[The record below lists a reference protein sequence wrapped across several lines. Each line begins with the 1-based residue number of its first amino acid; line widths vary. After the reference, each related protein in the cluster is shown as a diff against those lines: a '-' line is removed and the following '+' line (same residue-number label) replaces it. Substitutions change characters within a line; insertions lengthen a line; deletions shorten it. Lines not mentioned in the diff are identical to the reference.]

1 MALTVYP
8 QEHSF
13 INAHHV
19 YSEYMSLPECMSTQR
34 LRAWL
39 HLHIDF
45 LQTEL
50 VKKPPYC
57 TPWESLTTLTAVFM
71 RREGEGRIQSQ
82 EEQPCGDRSR
92 NPRGSYKLC
101 AEGHQQ
107 LPEAGRGRNWSFPED
122 SGGGKNLPATS
133 LRTLSPQN
141 FGRINFCCLK
151 WPGLQLFV
159 IATLGNGY
167 NICAN

>member
-1 MALTVYP
+1 MHIMFTV
-8 QEHSF
+8 
-13 INAHHV
+13 
-19 YSEYMSLPECMSTQR
+19 ST
-34 LRAWL
+34 
-39 HLHIDF
+39 
-45 LQTEL
+45 
-50 VKKPPYC
+50 
-57 TPWESLTTLTAVFM
+57 WESPRMHVHTAAQSMTSSTYRLSADGTGQEATLLHNVGVPNQCLPVRQSLTGVFM
-71 RREGEGRIQSQ
+71 RREGEGQIQSQ

-92 NPRGSYKLC
+92 NQRGSYKLC
-101 AEGHQQ
+101 AEDYQQ
-107 LPEAGRGRNWSFPED
+107 LPEAGRSRNWSFLED

-159 IATLGNGY
+159 IATLGNEY